1 MGARAKWTLVASAV
15 AMAGCGATTP
25 TPTST
30 STATTTST
38 ATATPTAIATPIPE
52 DPVPTLRLPG
62 DVHPLAEAIDLQLNP
77 ADTKYGGSVDIDVK
91 LDAPRSTVWLH
102 GKDFTVT
109 KATLTPEGAAPI
121 EAKWAERH
129 ETGVASISLA
139 SPAPVGKA
147 RIHIEYTAPFGRG
160 QHGLYRA
167 TEDKADYVFT
177 QFEAIAARQAFP
189 CFDEPSFK
197 IPYTVSLVVPDSMVA
212 VANTHEISHAALSSG
227 WKRVD
232 FDATQP
238 LPSYLVA
245 FAVGPFD
252 VVSGEDVP
260 ADGVRTRRLPLRAIT
275 PKGRGRDV
283 GYALAHTGEFVTLL
297 EKYTGIE
304 YPWDKLD
311 IVAVP
316 GKGGAMEN
324 AGLVTFGE
332 QLLLMD
338 PATAPVS
345 QRRGY
350 ASVMAHELAHQWTGD
365 LVTMAWWDDT
375 WLNEAFATW
384 LAAKIVEEWDP
395 KMHAALSLLRG
406 GLRAMSVDAL
416 ASARA
421 IRQPITSTHDIENA
435 FDTITYQ
442 KGGAVLDMFE
452 RWVGADAWQKGL
464 HAHLV
469 AHRFGNATADD
480 FLQAENDA
488 SGRDVKSAFHTFLD
502 QPGVPL
508 VSAPGEECASW
519 NPKRGVPLHQSRF
532 VPLGSKVDPG
542 TTWQIPVCVRA
553 GADVRC
559 ELLTDRDGFLAFPR
573 ESGCA
578 PYVFPNVDGAG
589 YYRFALGANDLQA
602 LRARGLPK
610 LSDREKLVF
619 GASMRAAWSS
629 GTTPMKDVMLAV
641 EPLARDPLPAVAE
654 EPMGY
659 VSTARDWL
667 WNDPLRARVER
678 YGRGLYAGTG
688 ARLGWEAKNG
698 EDDETRLLRGS
709 ALTFLALTAQ
719 DPAVRAEA
727 KRRGLAYVKDG
738 AVHPE
743 AVDPNLAGMALVVVG
758 EEADRATWDALRALL
773 GKTQD
778 EAVRGRLVRAL
789 SAARDPALAAA
800 ARDMM
805 LDPSLRD
812 TEVLT
817 PLYVQLD
824 RPDTRELAWAWM
836 KEHYDALLARMP
848 RHHSGVQLVGAG
860 GRFCDADHA
869 KDVESFFTPK
879 IEGIE
884 GGPRALAETLEDIH
898 LCTAR
903 RTASEASARS
913 FFAGR

>member
-1 MGARAKWTLVASAV
+1 VASA
-15 AMAGCGATTP
+15 ALGACATSTP
-25 TPTST
+25 TATR
-30 STATTTST
+30 TATST
-38 ATATPTAIATPIPE
+38 ATATPTAIPE
-52 DPVPTLRLPG
+52 DPVPTLRLPT
-62 DVHPLAEAIDLQLNP
+62 DVHPVSESIDLQLNP
-77 ADTKYGGSVDIDVK
+77 SQTTYAGSVEIDVK

-102 GKDFTVT
+102 GKGLQVVH
-109 KATLTPEGAAPI
+109 ASLTPEGAAPI

-129 ETGVASISLA
+129 ASGIASISLA

-147 RIHIEYTAPFGRG
+147 RIVIQFTAPFGRG

-167 TEDKADYVFT
+167 SEDKTDYVFT

-189 CFDEPSFK
+189 CYDEPSFK
-197 IPYTVSLVVPDSMVA
+197 IPFTVSIGAPDGNIA
-212 VANTHEISHAALSSG
+212 VANTHEVLRAPQRAAPG
-227 WKRVD
+227 WTH
-232 FDATQP
+232 FTFAPTQP

-252 VVSGEDVP
+252 VVAGSDVP
-260 ADGVRTRRLPLRAIT
+260 ADGVRTRPLPLRAIT
-275 PKGRGRDV
+275 PKGRGKDV
-283 GYALAHTGEFVTLL
+283 GYALAHTGEILSLL

-332 QLLLMD
+332 PLLLMD
-338 PATAPVS
+338 PATASVS

-375 WLNEAFATW
+375 WLNEGFATW
-384 LAAKIVEEWDP
+384 LGAKITEAWDP
-395 KMHAALSLLRG
+395 KMHAELGLLRG
-406 GLRAMSVDAL
+406 GLRAMSVDSL
-416 ASARA
+416 ANARA
-421 IRQPITSTHDIENA
+421 IRQPIASTHDIENA
-435 FDTITYQ
+435 FDTITYS

-452 RWVGADAWQKGL
+452 RWVGVDAWQKGL
-464 HAHLV
+464 HAYLE
-469 AHRFGNATADD
+469 AHRYGNAAADD

-508 VSAPGEECASW
+508 VSAGAECESW
-519 NPKRGVPLHQSRF
+519 NPKRGVRLHQSRF

-542 TTWQIPVCVRA
+542 TAWQIPVCVRA
-553 GADVRC
+553 GDDVRC
-559 ELLTDRDGFLAFPR
+559 TLLADRDAFLDFPR
-573 ESGCA
+573 DRGCP
-578 PYVFPNVDGAG
+578 PYVFPDVDGAG
-589 YYRFALGANDLQA
+589 YYRFSLHPSELQA
-602 LRARGLPK
+602 LRTHGMAK

-619 GASMRAAWSS
+619 GGSLRAAWSS
-629 GTTPMKDVMLAV
+629 GTLPMKDVMLAA
-641 EPLARDPLPAVAE
+641 EPLARDALPAIAE

-667 WNDPLRARVER
+667 WRDPLRARVER
-678 YGRGLYAGTG
+678 YARGLYAAVW
-688 ARLGWEAKNG
+688 ARLGWEPKKD

-709 ALTFLALTAQ
+709 VLSFLAMTAQ

-727 KRRGLAYVKDG
+727 KKRGLAYVKDG
-738 AVHPE
+738 AVHPD
-743 AVDPNLAGMALVVVG
+743 AVDPNIAGTALAVVG
-758 EEADRATWDALRALL
+758 EEADRATWDALRSLL
-773 GKTQD
+773 DKTQD

-789 SAARDPALAAA
+789 AVARDPALATA
-800 ARDMM
+800 AREMV

-812 TEVLT
+812 TEVLS
-817 PLYVQLD
+817 PLYAQLD
-824 RPDTRELAWAWM
+824 RPDTREAAWAWM
-836 KEHYDALLARMP
+836 KEHYDAVLARVP
-848 RHHSGVQLVGAG
+848 RHREGVQLVGAG

-879 IEGIE
+879 IEAIE
-884 GGPRALAETLEDIH
+884 SGPRALAETLEEVQ
-898 LCTAR
+898 LCAAR
-903 RTASEASARS
+903 RTASEASARA
-913 FFAGR
+913 FFAAR